1 MISRALIPA
10 AAFFLFMTSD
20 PSSAEATKVPALPES
35 RAEVF
40 TYENGLTL
48 IVEED
53 RSAPVASV
61 QAWCGTGS
69 IHEGEWMGAGLSH
82 ILEHMLFKGT
92 EKRPPGEIAKQIQS
106 RGGYINAY
114 TSFDRTV
121 YWIDTPA
128 EGAGEAVEILADV
141 MQNAN
146 LPEEEYAKEQEVI
159 RREFAMGF
167 DDPSRQASE
176 LMLRTVFT
184 ESPVRHPVI
193 GYLDVYNK
201 LTRDDVM
208 DYYKSRYVPN
218 NITFVVVGNVDA
230 AKIRKELGEI
240 FKTSPRRALEP
251 VFVAPEPLQLGRREA
266 HEEFPTELSRLSMA
280 WRIPGVTHP
289 DTPVLEILGEILG
302 SGSSSR
308 LNREIRE
315 RKEIAHQAGAGMYS
329 LQTEGIF
336 VMQAI
341 TDPDKRDTAER
352 ESLAVLEDLKKNGV
366 TDAELER
373 ARRSI
378 LAGQIQG
385 LTTMRGKA
393 SDLGSNWMLARNLNF
408 TRHYLDEIAKVTKED
423 IQRVA
428 KKYLTPEAI
437 NVTSINPPGSTA
449 TKSDAA
455 PESTAGEIQKFT
467 LSNGLRL
474 LVREDPRLPLV
485 SINAVFRGGLLAETR
500 ETNGITRLYSR
511 ALLKGT
517 KNRNAEEIADAIEG
531 VGGSIAS
538 DSGNNSFSIGLDVMS
553 PDLVLGVE
561 ILSDILLN
569 PIFPE
574 REVELEKRTQ
584 IAGIKNDEEQVT
596 SVARNLVRE
605 NLFGA
610 HPYGLRNLGLPEAV
624 NSITPDQLRDF
635 HATYL
640 NARNGVVSV
649 FGDVK
654 ATEVKALF
662 EKLLAAMPE
671 GRLAFE
677 NVARVPAPKSVPP
690 ATAHVDKKQAVLMI
704 GFQGASVDD
713 PDRIALELVSE
724 ASSDLGSRFFNRI
737 REQMGLAYFVGAA
750 QFNGLAPGAF
760 LFYLG
765 TDPKK
770 LNEVTAEMRSE
781 IEDLAKSGLTP
792 EELERA
798 RAKLIGAEVIRN
810 QSNAALAGVVAVDEL
825 MGLGHDA
832 YKRRKEQIEKTT
844 LDDIRKVAAK
854 YFHADSRVEAS
865 VLPPTAESQP
875 QAH

>member
-1 MISRALIPA
+1 M
-10 AAFFLFMTSD
+10 
-20 PSSAEATKVPALPES
+20 
-35 RAEVF
+35 
-40 TYENGLTL
+40 
-48 IVEED
+48 
-53 RSAPVASV
+53 
-61 QAWCGTGS
+61 
-69 IHEGEWMGAGLSH
+69 
-82 ILEHMLFKGT
+82 
-92 EKRPPGEIAKQIQS
+92 
-106 RGGYINAY
+106 
-114 TSFDRTV
+114 
-121 YWIDTPA
+121 
-128 EGAGEAVEILADV
+128 
-141 MQNAN
+141 
-146 LPEEEYAKEQEVI
+146 
-159 RREFAMGF
+159 
-167 DDPSRQASE
+167 
-176 LMLRTVFT
+176 
-184 ESPVRHPVI
+184 
-193 GYLDVYNK
+193 
-201 LTRDDVM
+201 
-208 DYYKSRYVPN
+208 
-218 NITFVVVGNVDA
+218 
-230 AKIRKELGEI
+230 
-240 FKTSPRRALEP
+240 
-251 VFVAPEPLQLGRREA
+251 
-266 HEEFPTELSRLSMA
+266 
-280 WRIPGVTHP
+280 
-289 DTPVLEILGEILG
+289 
-302 SGSSSR
+302 
-308 LNREIRE
+308 
-315 RKEIAHQAGAGMYS
+315 
-329 LQTEGIF
+329 
-336 VMQAI
+336 
-341 TDPDKRDTAER
+341 
-352 ESLAVLEDLKKNGV
+352 
-366 TDAELER
+366 
-373 ARRSI
+373 
-378 LAGQIQG
+378 
-385 LTTMRGKA
+385 
-393 SDLGSNWMLARNLNF
+393 
-408 TRHYLDEIAKVTKED
+408 
-423 IQRVA
+423 
-428 KKYLTPEAI
+428 
-437 NVTSINPPGSTA
+437 
-449 TKSDAA
+449 
-455 PESTAGEIQKFT
+455 
-467 LSNGLRL
+467 
-474 LVREDPRLPLV
+474 
-485 SINAVFRGGLLAETR
+485 
-500 ETNGITRLYSR
+500 
-511 ALLKGT
+511 
-517 KNRNAEEIADAIEG
+517 
-531 VGGSIAS
+531 GGSIAS

>member
-1 MISRALIPA
+1 MRLRTCLFTA
-10 AAFFLFMTSD
+10 AAFLFMTTD
-20 PSSAEATKVPALPES
+20 PCSAEAAKVPALPES
-35 RAEVF
+35 RAEIF
-40 TYENGLTL
+40 TYDNGLTL
-48 IVEED
+48 IVEVD

-92 EKRPPGEIAKQIQS
+92 EKRPPGAIADQIQR

-128 EGAGEAVEILADV
+128 EGAPEAVEILADV
-141 MQNAN
+141 MQNAT
-146 LPEEEYAKEQEVI
+146 LPEEEYVKEQEVI

-167 DDPSRQASE
+167 DDPNRQASE
-176 LMLRTVFT
+176 LMLRTVFS
-184 ESPVRHPVI
+184 ESPFRHPVI
-193 GYLDVYNK
+193 GYLDVYNS
-201 LTRDDVM
+201 LTRDNVL

-218 NITFVVVGNVDA
+218 NITFVVVGDVDA
-230 AKIRKELGEI
+230 VKIREELGEL
-240 FKTSPRRALEP
+240 FKSAPRRALEP
-251 VFVAPEPLQLGRREA
+251 VFIASEPPQLGRREI
-266 HEEFPTELSRLSMA
+266 HEEFPTELSRLSMS
-280 WRIPGVTHP
+280 WRIPGVTHA
-289 DTPVLEILGEILG
+289 DTPALEILGEILG
-302 SGSSSR
+302 SGASSR

-336 VMQAI
+336 VMQAV

-352 ESLAVLEDLKKNGV
+352 ESLAVLEDLKKDGI

-378 LAGQIQG
+378 LASQIQG

-393 SDLGSNWMLARNLNF
+393 SDLGSNWKLARNLDF
-408 TRHYLDEIAKVTKED
+408 TRHYLDEIAKVTRED
-423 IQRVA
+423 IRRVA
-428 KKYLTPEAI
+428 NKYLTPESI
-437 NVTSINPPGSTA
+437 NVTSLNPPGTA
-449 TKSDAA
+449 IAKSEAA
-455 PESTAGEIQKFT
+455 DEPAAGEIQKFT
-467 LSNGLRL
+467 LPNGLRL

-500 ETNGITRLYSR
+500 ETNGITRLYAR

-517 KNRNAEEIADAIEG
+517 KNRTAEQIADEIEG
-531 VGGSIAS
+531 VGGSIGS
-538 DSGNNSFSIGLDVMS
+538 DSGNNSFSVGIDVMS
-553 PDLVLGVE
+553 PDLALGVE
-561 ILSDILLN
+561 VLSDILLN
-569 PIFPE
+569 PAFPE
-574 REVELEKRTQ
+574 REVELERRTQ
-584 IAGIKNDEEQVT
+584 LAGIKADEEQVT

-605 NLFGA
+605 NLFGS
-610 HPYGLRNLGLPEAV
+610 HPYGLRNLGAPESVSAL
-624 NSITPDQLRDF
+624 TPDQLREF
-635 HATYL
+635 HATYAC
-640 NARNGVVSV
+640 ARNGVVSV

-654 ATEVKALF
+654 ADEVKALF
-662 EKLLAAMPE
+662 EKLLSSLPE
-671 GRLAFE
+671 GNLAFE
-677 NVARVPAPKSVPP
+677 NVDRAPVPKSVPP
-690 ATAHVDKKQAVLMI
+690 ATAHLDKKQAVLMI

-713 PDRIALELVSE
+713 PDRLALELLCE

-770 LNEVTAEMRSE
+770 LDKVTAEMRSE
-781 IEDLAKSGLTP
+781 IEGLANSGLTP

-798 RAKLIGAEVIRN
+798 RAKLIGAELIRN
-810 QSNAALAGVVAVDEL
+810 QSNSALAGVVAVNEL

-832 YKRRKEQIEKTT
+832 HKRRKEKIEKIS
-844 LDDIRKVAAK
+844 LDDIRQAAAK
-854 YFHADSRVEAS
+854 YFHTESRVEAA
-865 VLPPTAESQP
+865 VLPPAENTQPTAN
-875 QAH
+875 

>member
-1 MISRALIPA
+1 MIFRTCLCA
-10 AAFFLFMTSD
+10 AAILLFMSSNS
-20 PSSAEATKVPALPES
+20 SSAEATKVPALPES

-40 TYENGLTL
+40 TYDNGLTL

-61 QAWCGTGS
+61 QAWCATGS

-92 EKRPPGEIAKQIQS
+92 EKRPPGAIAVQIQR

-128 EGAGEAVEILADV
+128 EGAVEAVEILADV
-141 MQNAN
+141 MQNAT
-146 LPEEEYAKEQEVI
+146 LPVEEYAKEQEVI

-167 DDPSRQASE
+167 DDPNRQASE
-176 LMLRTVFT
+176 LMLRTVFS
-184 ESPVRHPVI
+184 ESPFRHPVI

-201 LTRDDVM
+201 LTRDDVL
-208 DYYKSRYVPN
+208 DYYKTRYVPN
-218 NITFVVVGNVDA
+218 NITFVVVGDVNA
-230 AKIRKELGEI
+230 QKIHEKLGEL
-240 FKTSPRRALEP
+240 FKSVPRRALEP
-251 VFVAPEPLQLGRREA
+251 LFIASEPPQLGRREV
-266 HEEFPTELSRLSMA
+266 HEEFPTELSRLSLA

-289 DTPVLEILGEILG
+289 DTPALEILGEILG
-302 SGSSSR
+302 SGASSR

-336 VMQAI
+336 VMQAV

-352 ESLAVLEDLKKNGV
+352 ESLAVLEDIKKNGI

-378 LAGQIQG
+378 LASQIEG
-385 LTTMRGKA
+385 LSTMRGKA
-393 SDLGSNWMLARNLNF
+393 SDLGSNWKLARNLNF

-428 KKYLTPEAI
+428 NKYLTPESI
-437 NVTSINPPGSTA
+437 NVTSLNPPGTVVA
-449 TKSDAA
+449 KSEAEDEPA
-455 PESTAGEIQKFT
+455 AGEIQKFT
-467 LSNGLRL
+467 LPNGLRL
-474 LVREDPRLPLV
+474 LVREDSRLPLV

-517 KNRNAEEIADAIEG
+517 KNRTAEEIADAIEG
-531 VGGSIAS
+531 VGGSIGS
-538 DSGNNSFSIGLDVMS
+538 DSGNNSFSIGIDVMS
-553 PDLVLGVE
+553 PDLALGVE
-561 ILSDILLN
+561 VLSDILLN
-569 PIFPE
+569 PTFPE

-584 IAGIKNDEEQVT
+584 IAGIKADEEQVT

-605 NLFGA
+605 NLFGS
-610 HPYGLRNLGLPEAV
+610 HPYGLRNLGAQQSV
-624 NSITPDQLRDF
+624 SSITPDQLREF
-635 HATYL
+635 HATYAS
-640 NARNGVVSV
+640 ARNGVVSV

-654 ATEVKALF
+654 AEEVKSLF
-662 EKLLAAMPE
+662 EKFLSAMPE
-671 GRLAFE
+671 GKLAFE
-677 NVARVPAPKSVPP
+677 NVDRAPVPKAVPP
-690 ATAHVDKKQAVLMI
+690 ATAHLDKKQAVLMI

-713 PDRIALELVSE
+713 PDRLALELLCE

-770 LNEVTAEMRSE
+770 LDKVTAEMRSE
-781 IEDLAKSGLTP
+781 IEDLANSGLTP
-792 EELERA
+792 DELERA

-810 QSNAALAGVVAVDEL
+810 QSNSALAGVAAVDEL
-825 MGLGHDA
+825 MGLGYDA
-832 YKRRKEQIEKTT
+832 HKRRKEQIEKIS
-844 LDDIRKVAAK
+844 LDDIRRAAAK
-854 YFHADSRVEAS
+854 YFHTESRVEAA
-865 VLPPTAESQP
+865 VLPPAADSQP
-875 QAH
+875 KAN